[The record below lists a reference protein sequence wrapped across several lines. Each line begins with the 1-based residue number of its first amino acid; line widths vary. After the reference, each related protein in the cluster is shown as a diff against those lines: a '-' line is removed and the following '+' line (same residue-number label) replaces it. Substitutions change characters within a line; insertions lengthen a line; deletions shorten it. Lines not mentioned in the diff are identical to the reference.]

1 MPTRFETLNTALLYL
16 EILRIIP
23 KTRYI
28 GIQDICHHLDSIG
41 MQRDKRTI
49 QRIMPKLCEYFE
61 IEADTR
67 SRPYGYRWKSHARGL
82 EVPLLNASDSL
93 VLALAQQQ
101 LKHLLPA
108 NIMHSMEPFFTQ
120 AQYTLRFDRANTPE
134 RAWQDKICIAPTS
147 QPLLPAAL
155 DQTILD
161 TVSSALFED
170 HMLEI
175 EYRNQFGIQYTRRVM
190 PLALVQQEPVLYLV
204 VRFDGYHDNRHLA
217 LHRIISAKLLHRTF
231 ERPQDFNLR
240 QYLADGHFGF
250 GSGQHIR
257 LRFNIRRW
265 AGFHLTET
273 PLSKDQKII
282 ASDDTHYRFE
292 ATVIDSAMLD
302 WWLAK
307 FGDDIWDVE
316 KQVLNHD
323 PHK

>member
-1 MPTRFETLNTALLYL
+1 M
-16 EILRIIP
+16 
-23 KTRYI
+23 
-28 GIQDICHHLDSIG
+28 
-41 MQRDKRTI
+41 
-49 QRIMPKLCEYFE
+49 
-61 IEADTR
+61 
-67 SRPYGYRWKSHARGL
+67 
-82 EVPLLNASDSL
+82 
-93 VLALAQQQ
+93 
-101 LKHLLPA
+101 
-108 NIMHSMEPFFTQ
+108 
-120 AQYTLRFDRANTPE
+120 
-134 RAWQDKICIAPTS
+134 
-147 QPLLPAAL
+147 
-155 DQTILD
+155 
-161 TVSSALFED
+161 
-170 HMLEI
+170 
-175 EYRNQFGIQYTRRVM
+175 QYTRRVM

-231 ERPQDFNLR
+231 ERPQDFNLQ

-273 PLSKDQKII
+273 PLSKDQQII

-316 KQVLNHD
+316 KQVLSHD
-323 PHK
+323 FHK